1 MTSHGAIHTYV
12 MPCTN
17 IVGAESLFSCSLDI
31 TLCKRNGLLSICAPW
46 QAELCCDLLIKD
58 DSVNFTMSVDV
69 SCSVCVKRM
78 CLQNCQ
84 LGELGTWVM
93 INYCSR

>member
-1 MTSHGAIHTYV
+1 MGLYIYIHTYV
-12 MPCTN
+12 MLCTN

-69 SCSVCVKRM
+69 SCSVCVKLV
-78 CLQNCQ
+78 CLQTANWEDW
-84 LGELGTWVM
+84 GHGP
-93 INYCSR
+93 

>member
-12 MPCTN
+12 MRCTN

-69 SCSVCVKRM
+69 SCSVCVKLV
-78 CLQNCQ
+78 CFQTANWEDW
-84 LGELGTWVM
+84 GHGP
-93 INYCSR
+93 